1 VEAEKWHP
9 GCNLFHYSGA
19 AVYSVES
26 ASTPA
31 VLVETRPDGSER
43 RYNFTRGTDGRATAS
58 LEGTPLT
65 WFLTAVNTN
74 KTGFVKNPSLL
85 DVMQEMDSAVS
96 PLERFVNS
104 YKFETAMLVVICV
117 NMGLAAMDSDMSVKG
132 YDNQV
137 LEIVGFFFV
146 GIYAFETLLILIA
159 KGRSAFRNPWFVFDT
174 VLVALGIGHALV
186 RLYSSKMALDAPL
199 HQSVLIFR
207 SLRVLRLL
215 RAFRAVP
222 LLRTAWRLVIGLYH
236 ATGLMVST
244 LALLTMML
252 FIFAFIGL
260 EVITKQ
266 HFEGEAANMVIQNN
280 FSTFMVTM
288 MSLMQFV
295 TLDGVSIMYWPLLH
309 EKPLLILYFI
319 PLVFVVSI
327 TLMNLVTAVVV
338 DGALALSQLDRND
351 KRDDPMATVH
361 DNVPL
366 FEELFRHLDVEGDGS
381 RCTAV
386 RGAVSPLRRRGRRD
400 NHAGGDRS
408 CQHCRAAGELP
419 GNIPEFQAPKY
430 CGYVGDLGRI
440 QYWLRLAARIR
451 GQFSGLLNIAVANRK
466 EVPTELL
473 LVVGFMRKARE
484 RSLFMESLLREIRS
498 EQISLVRR
506 GAFSAAGGP
515 AATGM

>member
-1 VEAEKWHP
+1 M
-9 GCNLFHYSGA
+9 G
-19 AVYSVES
+19 
-26 ASTPA
+26 
-31 VLVETRPDGSER
+31 
-43 RYNFTRGTDGRATAS
+43 
-58 LEGTPLT
+58 
-65 WFLTAVNTN
+65 
-74 KTGFVKNPSLL
+74 

-338 DGALALSQLDRND
+338 DGALALSQLDRNE
-351 KRDDPMATVH
+351 KRDELMATVH

-366 FEELFRHLDVEGDGS
+366 FEELFRHLDVEGG
-381 RCTAV
+381 
-386 RGAVSPLRRRGRRD
+386 GAIT
-400 NHAGGDRS
+400 
-408 CQHCRAAGELP
+408 RAEIDHVNIAELP
-419 GNIPEFQAPKY
+419 ENFQEIFRNFKLQNIVDMWEILDASNI
-430 CGYVGDLGRI
+430 GYVSQREFVD
-440 QYWLRLAARIR
+440 
-451 GQFSGLLNIAVANRK
+451 GLLNIAVANRR

>member
-1 VEAEKWHP
+1 M
-9 GCNLFHYSGA
+9 G
-19 AVYSVES
+19 
-26 ASTPA
+26 
-31 VLVETRPDGSER
+31 
-43 RYNFTRGTDGRATAS
+43 
-58 LEGTPLT
+58 
-65 WFLTAVNTN
+65 
-74 KTGFVKNPSLL
+74 

-338 DGALALSQLDRND
+338 DGALALSQLDRNE
-351 KRDDPMATVH
+351 KRDELMATVH

-366 FEELFRHLDVEGDGS
+366 FEELFRHLDVEGG
-381 RCTAV
+381 
-386 RGAVSPLRRRGRRD
+386 GAIT
-400 NHAGGDRS
+400 
-408 CQHCRAAGELP
+408 RAEIDHVNIAELP
-419 GNIPEFQAPKY
+419 ENFQEIFRNFKLQNIVDMWEILDASNI
-430 CGYVGDLGRI
+430 GYVSQREFVD
-440 QYWLRLAARIR
+440 
-451 GQFSGLLNIAVANRK
+451 GLLNIAVAHRK

-473 LVVGFMRKARE
+473 LVVGFMRKSRE

-506 GAFSAAGGP
+506 GAFSTAGGS
-515 AATGM
+515 AALSV